1 MIQATNA
8 AEPARLFKRILV
20 VDDYSPT
27 RQLIIDT
34 LNQAGYHAIS
44 EAENGREALEKFT
57 QHHFDL
63 VISDVMMPGMT
74 GYQVVAKL
82 KDDIATQ
89 NIPVILVTALDV
101 RKARIAGLSGGA
113 DDVLAK
119 PLDRAQLILRV
130 RNLLSRKTPPGAGTG
145 GGGDGGGDGVSP
157 SEAA

>member
-1 MIQATNA
+1 MNPSPEIA
-8 AEPARLFKRILV
+8 AYRARILV
-20 VDDYSPT
+20 VDDQSDN
-27 RQLIIDT
+27 REVLGLILT
-34 LNQAGYHAIS
+34 LEGFVVLTAASGE
-44 EAENGREALEKFT
+44 EAFVSVTEQRP
-57 QHHFDL
+57 DL
-63 VISDVMMPGMT
+63 ILLDVMMPGMT

-82 KDDIATQ
+82 KGNIATQ
-89 NIPVILVTALDV
+89 NIPVILVTALGV
-101 RKARIAGLSGGA
+101 RKARIAGLSAGA